1 MQAYLILAN
10 GRVFRGVSVGC
21 PGTTIGE
28 VVFATGMVG
37 FEETLTDPSYYGQI
51 ITQTYPLIGNYG
63 MNSEDVESTK
73 IWARGYIVREACKTP
88 SNFRSEETLDAF
100 LKKNGIIG
108 IEGIDTRSLTRTL
121 RESGVMNGAITTEFD
136 PDAEPEK
143 KAALLPEIAAYA
155 VVDAVKAVTCREAVT
170 YEPTA
175 AGAWGDTPLH
185 VALLDLG
192 CKNNIVRCLQT
203 PSVPDEADTLIIEST
218 YGDSPRPPQPKDT
231 EQRLAEIIDRTIT
244 GGGNVVIPSF
254 AVGRTQELLYM
265 LRRIKEQRLSLTDFQ
280 VYLDSPLAIEATAI
294 YKDTLRSYFDEE
306 TNELLDRGVNPIGF
320 DGLHLSVT
328 GDDSK
333 NINADPTPKVIISAS
348 GMCEAGRIRH
358 HLKHNLWRPECTV
371 LFVGYQVEGTLGRRL
386 LNGARYV
393 NLFGEDVR
401 VAADIENLEGI
412 SAHADMLRLVD
423 WIASMKK
430 RPTRVYVNH
439 GSDGR
444 FYSGEGT
451 QGHQG

>member
-1 MQAYLILAN
+1 MNAYLLLAN
-10 GRVFRGVSVGC
+10 GMVFAGQSVGAE
-21 PGTTIGE
+21 GVTVGE

-37 FEETLTDPSYYGQI
+37 FQETLTDPSYYGQI

-192 CKNNIVRCLQT
+192 CKNNIVRCLQKRGFNNIFAKPLT
-203 PSVPDEADTLIIEST
+203 AI
-218 YGDSPRPPQPKDT
+218 
-231 EQRLAEIIDRTIT
+231 
-244 GGGNVVIPSF
+244 NVTALNRFEDGATVN
-254 AVGRTQELLYM
+254 L
-265 LRRIKEQRLSLTDFQ
+265 Q
-280 VYLDSPLAIEATAI
+280 VLLDSGVLTKCPYGVKILGNGELTKKLTVQATAFSASAKEKIEAAGG
-294 YKDTLRSYFDEE
+294 KAE
-306 TNELLDRGVNPIGF
+306 
-320 DGLHLSVT
+320 
-328 GDDSK
+328 
-333 NINADPTPKVIISAS
+333 VI
-348 GMCEAGRIRH
+348 
-358 HLKHNLWRPECTV
+358 
-371 LFVGYQVEGTLGRRL
+371 
-386 LNGARYV
+386 
-393 NLFGEDVR
+393 
-401 VAADIENLEGI
+401 
-412 SAHADMLRLVD
+412 
-423 WIASMKK
+423 
-430 RPTRVYVNH
+430 
-439 GSDGR
+439 
-444 FYSGEGT
+444 
-451 QGHQG
+451 